1 MKKIII
7 PMVAV
12 ALLAA
17 CSDDDSSS
25 IVVPSVGEVSSSSV
39 AVVPPTSSETVAAPT
54 SSDAVSPASSAV
66 APLSSDAAVPT
77 SSEVAAPTSSAVAP
91 TSSAAAP
98 TSSAAVT
105 TDPQF
110 TYSVPTLT
118 EIDKAKSYTFY
129 GAELTG
135 LDQFKYGR
143 FEARMKMASISG
155 SVSSMFLNYDN
166 SWMKEYEPWN
176 EIDIEI
182 LGKDPSKWQSNIITR
197 EGVPSI
203 KKNTTSEVVHPFAF
217 DATKEFHL
225 YAIVWTPEYVA
236 WEIDSVEVR
245 RDTLGM
251 SRGTHA
257 DADQVKFL
265 TEKES
270 LRFNLWASK
279 TPSWTGKFT
288 GIGLPIEQQIDYV
301 RVYSYDEA
309 TKAFTKLW
317 QDDFDG
323 EDIDPQ
329 RWSAGDWEMENVMYR
344 SQNIKV
350 QNGICRIIM
359 DYEAN

>member
-1 MKKIII
+1 MKKIIL

-17 CSDDDSSS
+17 CSDDEAGP
-25 IVVPSVGEVSSSSV
+25 VFVPPVGDVSSSSV
-39 AVVPPTSSETVAAPT
+39 AVVPGSSETAAPASSATAVPTSSDVVPT
-54 SSDAVSPASSAV
+54 SSDA
-66 APLSSDAAVPT
+66 
-77 SSEVAAPTSSAVAP
+77 AAPTSSAVAP
-91 TSSAAAP
+91 ASSDAAAPASSAAA
-98 TSSAAVT
+98 TQ
-105 TDPQF
+105 DPQF

-118 EIDKAKSYTFY
+118 ALDPAKSYTFY

-135 LDQFKYGR
+135 LDLFKYGR

-197 EGVPSI
+197 EGEPSI
-203 KKNTTSEVVHPFAF
+203 KKNTSSEVIHPFAF

-225 YAIVWTPEYVA
+225 YAIIWTPEYVA

-301 RVYSYDEA
+301 RVYTYDEA
-309 TKAFTKLW
+309 TKGFTLKW

-329 RWSAGDWEMENVMYR
+329 RWTVGDWEMENVMYR

-350 QNGICRIIM
+350 QNGVCRIIM

>member
-1 MKKIII
+1 VIDQKWNPSDGNDAEWSPNYSGGEFRTNNFYHYGYYETSMKAIKNDG
-7 PMVAV
+7 V
-12 ALLAA
+12 
-17 CSDDDSSS
+17 
-25 IVVPSVGEVSSSSV
+25 VSSF
-39 AVVPPTSSETVAAPT
+39 
-54 SSDAVSPASSAV
+54 
-66 APLSSDAAVPT
+66 
-77 SSEVAAPTSSAVAP
+77 
-91 TSSAAAP
+91 
-98 TSSAAVT
+98 
-105 TDPQF
+105 F
-110 TYSVPTLT
+110 TY
-118 EIDKAKSYTFY
+118 
-129 GAELTG
+129 TG
-135 LDQFKYGR
+135 PSDVVNGQK
-143 FEARMKMASISG
+143 
-155 SVSSMFLNYDN
+155 N
-166 SWMKEYEPWN
+166 PWD

-197 EGVPSI
+197 EAEPSI
-203 KKNTTSEVVHPFAF
+203 KKNTSPEVIHPFAF

-225 YAIVWTPEYVA
+225 YAIIWTPEYVA

-288 GIGLPIEQQIDYV
+288 GVGLPIEQQIDYV

-309 TKAFTKLW
+309 TKGFKMLW

-323 EDIDPQ
+323 NDIDPN
-329 RWSAGDWEMENVMYR
+329 RWTVGDWEMENVMYR

-350 QNGICRIIM
+350 QNGVCRIIM
-359 DYEAN
+359 DYEAS